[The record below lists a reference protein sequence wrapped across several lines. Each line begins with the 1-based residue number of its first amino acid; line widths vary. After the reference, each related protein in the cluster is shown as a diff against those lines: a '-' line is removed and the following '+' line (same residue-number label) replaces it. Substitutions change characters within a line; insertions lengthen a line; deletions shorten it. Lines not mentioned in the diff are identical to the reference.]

1 MLTKSIF
8 RLDCL
13 QKHLDPR
20 SFGAQLIEAAEKV
33 NKNVLKTD
41 NSLFNKFLSWES
53 NEYHE
58 TRSGVE
64 VIQKIARSFLE
75 EKIQKVDE
83 NEEHILDQKVC
94 VKLFMLKMKFRVFRK
109 R

>member
-1 MLTKSIF
+1 MLTKSIS

-75 EKIQKVDE
+75 EKFQKGDE
-83 NEEHILDQKVC
+83 NEEHIQKVC